1 MHCTVTSIFSCKIS
15 TENAQRKKQ
24 RHCLIWWPLV
34 NAFPNPFLQKMHIR
48 WTNTNNHLSKRNT
61 IFIYLILLIIFLIA
75 SIYWVPEN
83 VFIRNSIEIITF
95 LSCLFLAFCA
105 RLSLPKADQVLYV
118 YMEEEQIVR
127 EEWNLRAD
135 CDVCTAIPYQKC
147 VYFKCILSILK

>member
-1 MHCTVTSIFSCKIS
+1 
-15 TENAQRKKQ
+15 
-24 RHCLIWWPLV
+24 
-34 NAFPNPFLQKMHIR
+34 MHIR
-48 WTNTNNHLSKRNT
+48 WTNTNNNLSKINT
-61 IFIYLILLIIFLIA
+61 IYDTTRILVFQLHGTYLILLIICLIA

-135 CDVCTAIPYQKC
+135 CDVYTANPYQK
-147 VYFKCILSILK
+147 